1 MILNC
6 TGNIYLGQATV
17 QDVYYGD
24 IHIWPIEDYQFIYFV
39 EDNNEVQLVNYIG
52 DGIDIRT
59 PRRIGGG
66 NTTSISDMCFN
77 RNENIESVII
87 NNGITEIY

>member
-6 TGNIYLGQATV
+6 AGNIYLGQETV

-39 EDNNEVQLVNYIG
+39 EDNNEVQLVRYIG
-52 DGIDIRT
+52 DGINIRT
-59 PRRIGGG
+59 PRSIGDGD
-66 NTTSISDMCFN
+66 TTSISSICFN
-77 RNENIESVII
+77 GNENIESVII
-87 NNGITEIY
+87 SNGITEIN

>member
-6 TGNIYLGQATV
+6 AGNIYLGQATV

-39 EDNNEVQLVNYIG
+39 EDNNKVQLVYYTGNE
-52 DGIDIRT
+52 IDIRI

-66 NTTSISDMCFN
+66 DVTSISDMCFN
-77 RNENIESVII
+77 GNKNIESVII
-87 NNGITEIY
+87 SNGITEID